1 MIYTTYSQRTTSVH
15 SSLSFSPSP
24 SSPILTVVTRMA
36 DTKIVEMVGARALL
50 IMVMQIVNVFTVTV
64 MIMVAVPLLVM
75 DCSVM
80 L

>member
-1 MIYTTYSQRTTSVH
+1 
-15 SSLSFSPSP
+15 
-24 SSPILTVVTRMA
+24 MA